1 MNGELH
7 TLFWYTRAELVLL
20 RRKIVTS
27 LNQQCVDSTSS
38 NPEVT
43 RGNEF
48 DNIMCCIIQTLDDI
62 LETESLLWNT
72 LFLSHIIQ
80 SLTVHLSNLR
90 AQDSA
95 TVQTISHLPLD
106 VDRVR
111 IDCFVETLVAICRAN
126 LVALCTNPNP
136 SKSSVPVFDN
146 VTLKGNVLVSP
157 TYQNR
162 HSFVQKSRTPNLKI
176 KTPSNSFSNLQNTTV
191 KSPVSKAAHQTA
203 CTFTVPTASRVRTK
217 DPLVHSH
224 SNKDMSLSIIEDKI
238 DQVKSLATRVCSKDI
253 VQSHDTAIEAM
264 SNSVHDTWAGLP
276 VHNAESKK
284 NYATER
290 YNDTSRS
297 TTRWHAVNNVIRMI
311 QLPKRIGS

>member
-20 RRKIVTS
+20 RRKSATS
-27 LNQQCVDSTSS
+27 LNLDSTSS
-38 NPEVT
+38 NPEGT
-43 RGNEF
+43 NGKEF

-80 SLTVHLSNLR
+80 SLTVHLLNLR
-90 AQDSA
+90 AQASA
-95 TVQTISHLPLD
+95 TLQNISHLPLD
-106 VDRVR
+106 IDRVR

-126 LVALCTNPNP
+126 LVALCTNP

-146 VTLKGNVLVSP
+146 VSLKGNILVSP

-191 KSPVSKAAHQTA
+191 KSPVLKAANQTA
-203 CTFTVPTASRVRTK
+203 CAFTVPITSRVRTK
-217 DPLVHSH
+217 DPLIHSH
-224 SNKDMSLSIIEDKI
+224 SNKDLSLSIIEDKI
-238 DQVKSLATRVCSKDI
+238 DQVKRLATRVCSKNI
-253 VQSHDTAIEAM
+253 LQSHNTAIEAM
-264 SNSVHDTWAGLP
+264 HNSVNDTGAGLP
-276 VHNAESKK
+276 VHN
-284 NYATER
+284 TEPKTIYVGKG
-290 YNDTSRS
+290 YNDTSLS
-297 TTRWHAVNNVIRMI
+297 KTRWHAANNVIRMV
-311 QLPKRIGS
+311 QRPKKLSS